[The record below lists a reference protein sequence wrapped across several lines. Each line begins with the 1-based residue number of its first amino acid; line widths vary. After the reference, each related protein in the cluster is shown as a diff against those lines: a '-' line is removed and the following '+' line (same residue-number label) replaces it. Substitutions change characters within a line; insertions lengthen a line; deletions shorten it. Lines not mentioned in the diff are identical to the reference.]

1 MTTEQETGKGA
12 SGRRAVP
19 KTGTRR
25 SATAHQP
32 KPRPRPDARREPE
45 AKRSAAEQ
53 ARAEAAGRRPADER
67 ARADAGGTTPTAGRA
82 RGAAGREAG
91 VRGAAGRDAG
101 ERVRDAAGREA
112 GGRVREAA
120 GRDAGER
127 VREAAGREAGQR
139 VREAAGR
146 ETPAAER
153 SRVKSRRTPVVE
165 RVRGQAAGKRPVGG
179 SSRAEAGRP
188 AARRGPA
195 RRQRAPFVLLV
206 VGLLCGGL
214 VSLLLLN
221 TMLAQDAIT
230 DANLRKEIAEARLQ
244 NEQIDQEYQ
253 RKTQP
258 ENIARLAENQGYGR
272 DWDEVN
278 SWSSAGDQ
286 ASQVD
291 TER

>member
-12 SGRRAVP
+12 PGRRAVP

-25 SATAHQP
+25 SATGHQP
-32 KPRPRPDARREPE
+32 KPRPRPDTRHEPE
-45 AKRSAAEQ
+45 AKRSAAERT
-53 ARAEAAGRRPADER
+53 RAEAAGRRPADER
-67 ARADAGGTTPTAGRA
+67 ARAEADGTAPAAGRSRGSAGGREAAGRV
-82 RGAAGREAG
+82 RGAAGRETG
-91 VRGAAGRDAG
+91 GRDAG
-101 ERVRDAAGREA
+101 ERVRDAAGRE
-112 GGRVREAA
+112 V
-120 GRDAGER
+120 
-127 VREAAGREAGQR
+127 
-139 VREAAGR
+139 
-146 ETPAAER
+146 PAAER
-153 SRVKSRRTPVVE
+153 VRGASRRTPVVE
-165 RVRGQAAGKRPVGG
+165 RVRAQAAGKRPAGG
-179 SSRAEAGRP
+179 RSRAETAASRP

-230 DANLRKEIAEARLQ
+230 DATLRKEIAEARLQ

-258 ENIARLAENQGYGR
+258 DVIADLAEKQGYDR
-272 DWDEVN
+272 DWGEVN

-286 ASQVD
+286 ASRVD